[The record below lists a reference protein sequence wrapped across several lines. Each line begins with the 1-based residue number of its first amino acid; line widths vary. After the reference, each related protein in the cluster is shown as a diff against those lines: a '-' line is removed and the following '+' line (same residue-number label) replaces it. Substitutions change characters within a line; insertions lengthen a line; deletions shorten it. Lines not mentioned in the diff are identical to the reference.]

1 MISQVYT
8 AMEERSA
15 ATLGGEADS
24 SEEEGFDEGYAV
36 QDILLTVRK
45 EEHLL
50 PPPDLQVTRRQ
61 KVLAGERLLLPPRC
75 NDKGCKG
82 CRKRPCLEAGE
93 VKPCVFCSE
102 LARPNLCML
111 LDQCKRWTEEEARQV
126 QEYRE
131 VTLAIN
137 TSDQV
142 TQMVL
147 PRAKD
152 ASPSEPE
159 PNPEVPHPVPPAKA
173 AGSDGVREQEG
184 AGLGLGP
191 EEEEPGREVAI
202 SVQVGAGAEAGR
214 RPKSEMGAKA
224 RVKSLASRPFVS
236 RAEEGGKY
244 YIDLDLNQ
252 LSFPFKP
259 EEYQIITRGRRMF
272 VKAVH
277 LNEESGGGNTP
288 TRGGA
293 AGQTYAQEFDLPSHV
308 DTKNASCTITKE
320 NLAMIC
326 FGGEAGRP
334 ELAEYELKKTGMT
347 TLGIPEARK
356 DIRRADQETARH
368 EDGDKDLKQRED
380 TEMEAMRR
388 KWQQMQFREIQQMQA
403 ELEASL
409 RASEAAGREPAKDN
423 WQPLEAAMGARA
435 ISPDRMEI
443 SYAKVETRPKE
454 AIGLDYYKDRWNTA
468 RQEWRGVGMPRYP
481 EQGASKG
488 VHWRDP
494 QTEDDSS
501 FYSLQGTP
509 PEADQGLES
518 RIMPAGRQGV
528 RPARF
533 NPEGGLRPWD
543 RGGDM
548 FPLSERTP
556 QAQFPTKHLPPSI
569 LRKDTT
575 TAIPFN
581 IQGALERTPLLAPDL
596 TEHSW
601 TSTPQVLKD
610 ARRRR
615 IVDLQTEESFRP
627 EPAPELTP
635 PMPPSTMMT
644 EPVFRTETQ
653 NTFST
658 PSLSPRRA
666 EWKGRGEDEMGVVNS
681 PVAENQ
687 LAQVLTL
694 LTDRLTKPANNG
706 QEKQP
711 NLKLPTVTLPKC
723 KRDSSD
729 QTSARQWYTFKYSL
743 FTTMAQHKMDAKIL
757 LLHYSTDPRLLP
769 SSMAETFQ
777 TCDTLADA
785 LEAIDSRYPPVSSLH
800 SELVKELLSYPPLEA
815 TSEKGKILRIS
826 KVLTSLEDFLRFF
839 KGEPSLDLNREKV
852 LVILHNLSGA
862 QEYKQELV
870 KEVAQMDRKR
880 TSGQLYADSL
890 KELLLR
896 HRLMYV
902 DLQAALS
909 LVGSYTP
916 SGKQRSA
923 AYKEGNKSGTES
935 KDKCQLCSG
944 SHKAWSCAKELKK
957 IRDGART
964 LPQALCR
971 ACLEPRESGHGQTCH
986 IVRSRQNGIY
996 YLYNNRCPK
1005 CSVHIRLCPCEMKV
1019 QKKVDPN
1026 QVPTPLKQKSAA
1038 MRTRVWTEEGG
1049 NEEEDDTVLHTAS
1062 AATTIDEL
1070 DTSVVFMTEEILV
1083 LGRENQTRKILVS
1096 YDTHGSSHH
1105 CTKELEEEFNWNEK
1119 EETRAVTMLTVTGEV
1134 TTQMAVFKLKLLTLQ
1149 GMLEVVALEGTWTDS
1164 EFEPQLE
1171 SNLAK
1176 ENGITV
1182 PLAEEPQQEK
1192 VPATSMPRLILGCAE
1207 VLLFP
1212 KKVKTPE
1219 GVAREHP
1226 KLAVFSS
1233 LLSGNLL
1240 ACGQLTTTSG

>member
-1 MISQVYT
+1 MTSQVDT
-8 AMEERSA
+8 VMEERSA

-75 NDKGCKG
+75 SDKGCKG
-82 CRKRPCLEAGE
+82 CRTKPCLEAGE

-102 LARPNLCML
+102 LARPSLCLL

-142 TQMVL
+142 TQMLL
-147 PRAKD
+147 PGAKD
-152 ASPSEPE
+152 ASSSKPE
-159 PNPEVPHPVPPAKA
+159 PNPEVSHPTPQEKAK
-173 AGSDGVREQEG
+173 GSDEVREQEG
-184 AGLGLGP
+184 AGSGLGP
-191 EEEEPGREVAI
+191 EEEEPGKEVAI

-214 RPKSEMGAKA
+214 ASRSELGAKA
-224 RVKSLASRPFVS
+224 KVKSLASRPFVS

-244 YIDLDLNQ
+244 YVNLDLNQ

-259 EEYQIITRGRRMF
+259 EEYQIMTRKGRMF

-277 LNEESGGGNTP
+277 LNEESERGNTP

-308 DTKNASCTITKE
+308 NTEDASCTITKE

-334 ELAEYELKKTGMT
+334 EPAEYELGKTGET
-347 TLGIPEARK
+347 TLGPQEARK
-356 DIRRADQETARH
+356 DIRRAEQETALY
-368 EDGDKDLKQRED
+368 EEGDRDLKQRED
-380 TEMEAMRR
+380 TDMEAMRK
-388 KWQQMQFREIQQMQA
+388 KWQQMQFQEIQQMQA

-409 RASEAAGREPAKDN
+409 RVSEAAGREPVEDSWK
-423 WQPLEAAMGARA
+423 PLGAAMGARA

-443 SYAKVETRPKE
+443 SYAKVETGPKE
-454 AIGLDYYKDRWNTA
+454 ATGLDYYKDRWNTA
-468 RQEWRGVGMPRYP
+468 RQEWRGVGIPRYP
-481 EQGASKG
+481 EQEASKG
-488 VHWRDP
+488 VHWKDP

-509 PEADQGLES
+509 PEADQRLEP
-518 RIMPAGRQGV
+518 RIMPAGRQVV

-556 QAQFPTKHLPPSI
+556 QAQLPTKHLPPPI
-569 LRKDTT
+569 LRKGTA
-575 TAIPFN
+575 TAIPSN
-581 IQGALERTPLLAPDL
+581 RPGALERTPLLAPDS

-615 IVDLQTEESFRP
+615 IVELQA
-627 EPAPELTP
+627 EPALELPP
-635 PMPPSTMMT
+635 PMPPSSKMT

-653 NTFST
+653 HTYST
-658 PSLSPRRA
+658 PSFSPRRD
-666 EWKGRGEDEMGVVNS
+666 EKKGQGRDEMGVVS
-681 PVAENQ
+681 APVADNQ

-880 TSGQLYADSL
+880 ASGQLYADSL

-923 AYKEGNKSGTES
+923 AYKEEKKNVTES
-935 KDKCQLCSG
+935 KDKCPLCSG

-957 IRDGART
+957 IRDGTRT

-971 ACLEPRESGHGQTCH
+971 ACLEPRLSGHSQTCH
-986 IVRSRQNGIY
+986 IVRSRQNGIF

-1038 MRTRVWTEEGG
+1038 MRTRIWTEEGG
-1049 NEEEDDTVLHTAS
+1049 DEEEDDTVLHTAS

-1083 LGRENQTRKILVS
+1083 LGRKNQTRKILVS

-1164 EFEPQLE
+1164 ELEPQLE

-1176 ENGITV
+1176 ENGIAV
-1182 PLAEEPQQEK
+1182 PLAEEPQQGR

-1233 LLSGNLL
+1233 ILSGNLL
-1240 ACGQLTTTSG
+1240 ACGQLTTKSG